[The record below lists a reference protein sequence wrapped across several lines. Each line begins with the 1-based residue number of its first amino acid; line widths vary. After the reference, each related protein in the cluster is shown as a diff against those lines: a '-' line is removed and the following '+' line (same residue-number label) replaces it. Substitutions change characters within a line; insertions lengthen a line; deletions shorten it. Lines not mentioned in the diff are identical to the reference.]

1 MFGFWILLLAIS
13 LGLRPWY
20 TKSGSKPCLR
30 EAGHERNSI
39 HRLQRHSLC
48 LPGWLL
54 YDSTIHEWDPWFAF
68 VVGFV
73 LVIAIVTSMIPSLH
87 AKGVSPGHYPEDE

>member
-1 MFGFWILLLAIS
+1 MKGIVSIVANIVLYGFLL
-13 LGLRPWY
+13 
-20 TKSGSKPCLR
+20 
-30 EAGHERNSI
+30 
-39 HRLQRHSLC
+39 
-48 LPGWLL
+48 WLL

-73 LVIAIVTSMIPSLH
+73 LLLATVISLIPSLR